1 MILPDDKHII
11 DLEHREERRKS
22 FDEHRRESDSK
33 YALKDYE
40 KAVKW
45 VIVTLATG
53 IFLGITNS
61 FTGGV
66 IKTIL
71 SHL

>member
-1 MILPDDKHII
+1 MMLPEDKHII

-22 FDEHRRESDSK
+22 FDEHRKESDVK

-45 VIVTLATG
+45 VIITIATG
-53 IFLGITNS
+53 IFLGITNAI
-61 FTGGV
+61 TGGV
-66 IKTIL
+66 IKSII